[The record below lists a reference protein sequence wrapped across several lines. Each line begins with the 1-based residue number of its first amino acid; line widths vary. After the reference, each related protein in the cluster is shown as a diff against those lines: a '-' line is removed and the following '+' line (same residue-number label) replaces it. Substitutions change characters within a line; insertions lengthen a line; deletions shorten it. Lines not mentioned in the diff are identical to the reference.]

1 MKHWGIAALLIGASG
16 VALAQSKVGS
26 FVDGFNKGY
35 ADSQQRRAMEQQE
48 KLLEEQA
55 RRMRLEMRE
64 RSGLQNLRAL
74 ESADRASNQRLAE
87 VLAQIARQQ

>member
-1 MKHWGIAALLIGASG
+1 MKRWVLVAVLTVACGAAS
-16 VALAQSKVGS
+16 AQSKVGS

-35 ADSQQRRAMEQQE
+35 ANSQQQRAIEQQE
-48 KLLEEQA
+48 RMLEEQA

-74 ESADRASNQRLAE
+74 EAADRNSNQRLAE
-87 VLAQIARQQ
+87 VLAQIARPQ